1 MAETPMKV
9 PTLEEMARTLGPAD
23 ASALA
28 VLDPPESQEA
38 FRLMGAQIATDRIL
52 VDMNRILG
60 TAFVF
65 WMKATPTQQKKLKGF
80 SKKLLAV
87 AVDRAQALGEM
98 RRTFVSAS
106 VADKSAR
113 VGFEAS
119 AGAAFDHGLA
129 LREQA
134 ETAFRT
140 AIGTDLAR
148 RKQLTVAVGSAE
160 DLEALASGLQRL
172 SAFGVALLS
181 DSSTKERAD
190 LAGIDTDYLSEL
202 EAEAAIVRKAAAG
215 ASGRLTANLT
225 SQGTLDTLD
234 GLCLD
239 LLSHIIHAFSA
250 ARDRDGTIPRL
261 VPLATRRL
269 LASRNKRKATED
281 DGTGGDGGT
290 PVG

>member
-9 PTLEEMARTLGPAD
+9 PTLEEMAQTLGPAD

-28 VLDPPESQEA
+28 ALDPPESQEA

-65 WMKATPTQQKKLKGF
+65 WMKASPAQQKKLKGF
-80 SKKLLAV
+80 SQKLLAV

-98 RRTFVSAS
+98 KRAFVSAG

-113 VGFEAS
+113 AGFEAS
-119 AGAAFDHGLA
+119 AGAAFNRGLT

-140 AIGTDLAR
+140 AIGTDIAR
-148 RKQLTVAVGSAE
+148 KKQLTIAVGTAE
-160 DLEALASGLQRL
+160 DLETLASGLQRL
-172 SAFGVALLS
+172 SEFGSDLLS
-181 DSSTKERAD
+181 NSNTRERAE
-190 LAGIDTDYLSEL
+190 LAGIDSDYVSEL
-202 EAEAAIVRKAAAG
+202 AEEAAAARKAAEG

-239 LLSHIIHAFSA
+239 LLSHVVHAFSA

-269 LASRNKRKATED
+269 LASRNKRKLAED
-281 DGTGGDGGT
+281 DGTSGTGGT
-290 PVG
+290 PIG